1 MTMQQALQSTV
12 FLCLFGLPGYANEKK
27 VRITRS
33 GRQKRYNVDKIDSGR
48 DYDPVLR
55 VNDKTLVDI
64 RKY

>member
-12 FLCLFGLPGYANEKK
+12 FLCLFGLTGYANEKK

-33 GRQKRYNVDKIDSGR
+33 GRQKRYNVSEIANGR
-48 DYDPVLR
+48 DNDPVLR
-55 VNDKTLVDI
+55 VNDKILVDR